1 MRKSETNYA
10 NTTASV
16 KSDAEGTASENDP
29 RLGRLHER
37 LKVAIG
43 ERSTRAVADESGISE
58 GTVRNLLNGGIPK
71 LDSLLRIADATGVDV
86 GWLATGEGP
95 MRPVEGRRAEHG
107 REDAPPSPGAEQ
119 WAYARQKVLTD
130 GLPSEYASIRAVAV
144 FAREALGDAAIRVH
158 GGVFVDLID
167 AAHQLLQSGAD
178 PNLVRRLIATA
189 SGHETEST

>member
-1 MRKSETNYA
+1 MTKENNVIPFNPLDKRQLGE
-10 NTTASV
+10 SV
-16 KSDAEGTASENDP
+16 GQA
-29 RLGRLHER
+29 LLHSPP
-37 LKVAIG
+37 LPL
-43 ERSTRAVADESGISE
+43 D
-58 GTVRNLLNGGIPK
+58 NL
-71 LDSLLRIADATGVDV
+71 
-86 GWLATGEGP
+86 
-95 MRPVEGRRAEHG
+95 
-107 REDAPPSPGAEQ
+107 EQ

>member
-107 REDAPPSPGAEQ
+107 REDAPPSPGAECQ
-119 WAYARQKVLTD
+119 LQAC
-130 GLPSEYASIRAVAV
+130 
-144 FAREALGDAAIRVH
+144 EAAQIQAGFLGDQIGAKSAKGSRV
-158 GGVFVDLID
+158 
-167 AAHQLLQSGAD
+167 SGA
-178 PNLVRRLIATA
+178 VE
-189 SGHETEST
+189 GHGLACSHRVGM